1 MKINCIIVDDEPL
14 ALDILESFIQNVP
27 ELNLVKKCRNAIEAS
42 EILRSHQVDLMF
54 LDIQMP
60 EVTGLDFLKSL
71 DEPPVVVL
79 TTAYSE
85 YAVEAFSLH
94 VLDYLLK
101 PISKD
106 RFMACIDSV
115 KEYLELRKNKDEHH
129 PELEEDHLFVKA
141 DQKLVRVNYN
151 DIKYVEAFADYVK
164 IYTDGKRLITLLTMK
179 KMEEQLPDNQF
190 CRVHRSFI
198 VSLSKIKSF
207 NSNEVE
213 IDGTTIP
220 VGKHYRD
227 HFVELINN
235 KHIVK

>member
-1 MKINCIIVDDEPL
+1 MTINCIAVDDEPL
-14 ALDILESFIQNVP
+14 ALDILESFIESIP
-27 ELNLVKKCRNAIEAS
+27 ELKLVKKCRNAIEAS
-42 EILRSHQVDLMF
+42 EILRSQKIDLMF

-60 EVTGLDFLKSL
+60 EITGLDFLRSL
-71 DEPPVVVL
+71 DEPPAVVL

-106 RFMACIDSV
+106 RFTGCIEKV
-115 KEYLELRKNKDEHH
+115 KEYLELRKNKEEHH

-141 DQKLVRVNYN
+141 DQKLVRINYS

-164 IYTDGKRLITLLTMK
+164 IYTDEKRVITLLTMK
-179 KMEEQLPDNQF
+179 KMEEQLPENQF
-190 CRVHRSFI
+190 ARVHRSFI

-213 IDGTTIP
+213 IDGKQIP

-227 HFVELINN
+227 AFIEKINN